1 MIAAGNSKNKVF
13 IEDVKDLL
21 HDESSLVRSMA
32 VWALKQIADTHD
44 FNNFRKEHISLE
56 VDKDVKAE
64 WLD

>member
-1 MIAAGNSKNKVF
+1 
-13 IEDVKDLL
+13 
-21 HDESSLVRSMA
+21 MA

-44 FNNFRKEHISLE
+44 FNNFRKEQISLE

>member
-1 MIAAGNSKNKVF
+1 MGNSKNNIF

-32 VWALKQIADTHD
+32 VWALKQIIDTHEFD
-44 FNNFRKEHISLE
+44 NFKKEYISVE
-56 VDKDVKAE
+56 VDEDVKAE

>member
-1 MIAAGNSKNKVF
+1 MGNSKNKIF

-32 VWALKQIADTHD
+32 VWALKQIVDTHD
-44 FNNFRKEHISLE
+44 FENFKKDYVSVE
-56 VDKDVKAE
+56 VDEDVKAE